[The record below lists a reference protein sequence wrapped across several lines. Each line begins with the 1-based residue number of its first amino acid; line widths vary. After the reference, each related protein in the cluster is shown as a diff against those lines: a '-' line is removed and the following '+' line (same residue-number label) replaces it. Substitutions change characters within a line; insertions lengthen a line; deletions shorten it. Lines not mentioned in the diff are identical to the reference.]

1 MPTPASPEGIPI
13 EEASP
18 SAGLGSTPHETIADG
33 GSSLDH
39 DALGRLDHFIEAE
52 GGHLGKALK
61 VAKSRVKEC
70 DEALMPRA
78 ESRSSNASSTL
89 QTAASLL
96 RQHTPRKINV
106 DVHQSPLKSST
117 PGSSQP
123 SETAPLLGVQA
134 MPFGRKDREEALSAL
149 SPTREGLEGLAEC
162 DGGEDEDD
170 EDDDEFVQIFL
181 GTVNADEGQENRSL
195 PKSSIK
201 AGRKPQEQTE
211 GSRFPPTSHPGQMST
226 GGSSSSSSRGI
237 SAQMLARENGKLP
250 PHKTS
255 EYMKAMSDPYVKALA
270 IHREELLA
278 SQVNLEKEH
287 VDSLEARLST
297 QRFDALATLR
307 LPPECERE
315 NTISL
320 QPSPRMEYMD
330 RQSQWYCATEYSDI
344 ICGNNAKGGRT
355 DLLVMVPYYAH
366 DADGHSAASGASGST
381 TLAGTGSSSSV
392 LSETDKFVSF
402 SQPVNSAPPA
412 ASRSFF
418 SWFGGQRAGL
428 PELLSLLLFEADPDS
443 EPQNHPEDSVCRF
456 KETRL

>member
-1 MPTPASPEGIPI
+1 MSPPGIPVVKALPFGGI
-13 EEASP
+13 
-18 SAGLGSTPHETIADG
+18 GSTPHKTIADN

-70 DEALMPRA
+70 DEGLMPRA

-96 RQHTPRKINV
+96 RQHTPQKVNV
-106 DVHQSPLKSST
+106 DIHQSPLQPST

-123 SETAPLLGVQA
+123 SETAPLLGVQTI
-134 MPFGRKDREEALSAL
+134 PFGRKDREEALSGL

-170 EDDDEFVQIFL
+170 DEFVQIFL
-181 GTVNADEGQENRSL
+181 GTVNADEGQEDRSL

-201 AGRKPQEQTE
+201 AGRKPQEQIE
-211 GSRFPPTSHPGQMST
+211 DSRFPPTLHPGQTLT
-226 GGSSSSSSRGI
+226 GGSSSSSSRGL
-237 SAQMLARENGKLP
+237 SAEMLAKESGKLP
-250 PHKTS
+250 LHKTS

-287 VDSLEARLST
+287 VDSLAARLST

-320 QPSPRMEYMD
+320 QPSPRMEFMD
-330 RQSQWYCATEYSDI
+330 RHNQWYCATDYSDT
-344 ICGNNAKGGRT
+344 ICGNNAKGGRS
-355 DLLVMVPYYAH
+355 DLLVMVPYHAH

-392 LSETDKFVSF
+392 LSETDRFVQASLGK
-402 SQPVNSAPPA
+402 PVSSAPPA
-412 ASRSFF
+412 PSRSFF
-418 SWFGGQRAGL
+418 TWFGGQRAGL
-428 PELLSLLLFEADPDS
+428 PELLSLLLVGADPDS
-443 EPQNHPEDSVCRF
+443 EPQNHTQDPVCRF